1 MKRIA
6 VFDAKKYDEASF
18 KPYLDKYSFT
28 YFKDRLSINT
38 VTLAKDYDA
47 VMCFVN
53 DEINKDVLEKLNEY
67 GIHGVFL
74 RCAGYNNVDL
84 GAAYLNKIHVARVP
98 AYSPYAP

>member
-18 KPYLDKYSFT
+18 KPYLDKYQFT
-28 YFKDRLSINT
+28 YYKDRLSSHT
-38 VTLAKDYDA
+38 VALAKDFDA

-53 DEINKDVLEKLNEY
+53 DELNDEVLTKLNEY
-67 GIHGVFL
+67 GIQGVFL

-84 GAAYLNKIHVARVP
+84 SSAY
-98 AYSPYAP
+98 